1 MPNAEDAPFDRLP
14 DDSVVVRGGLMF
26 PADLAR
32 GVQSHFD
39 TEGVY
44 ALSVFSAAGRTADEI
59 AIAVPLPHP
68 KIRTSTVGRVRV
80 AGYDVV
86 SSPGPPGHADLLF
99 REPPTDDDWRTMD
112 RIFDPPR
119 ANPATIGTDDV

>member
-1 MPNAEDAPFDRLP
+1 MPDAEGEPLDCLP
-14 DDSVVVRGGLMF
+14 DDAVVVRGGLML
-26 PADLAR
+26 PADFAR

-44 ALSVFSAAGRTADEI
+44 ALSVFSTARRTADEI

-68 KIRTSTVGRVRV
+68 KIRTSTVGRVRA

-86 SSPGPPGHADLLF
+86 SSPGPPGHADLLL
-99 REPPTDDDWRTMD
+99 RKPPTDDDWRTLD
-112 RIFDPPR
+112 RIFDVPR